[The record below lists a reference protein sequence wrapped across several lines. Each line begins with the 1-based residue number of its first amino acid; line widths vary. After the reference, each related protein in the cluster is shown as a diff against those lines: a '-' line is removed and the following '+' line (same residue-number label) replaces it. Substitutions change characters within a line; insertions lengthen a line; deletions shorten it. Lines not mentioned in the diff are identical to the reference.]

1 MGEMRSHSGS
11 SSAGSP
17 ALRQSTEG
25 ELARAKPIPERFWE
39 WEQEIHQLTRLL
51 LRRWSFHWARRKAE
65 RRGMYY
71 FIKGLMECHEE
82 SDAAPPFKGLDTDGY
97 SHMTIATSGIFS
109 VEQCGGSSTTVQPSS
124 HERREL
130 RLAAHSV
137 FIGQNSDGASGH
149 AHVKCNITDLH
160 TFVDSTFQREWRQN
174 DVSSVRC
181 PVGKVVRGS

>member
-11 SSAGSP
+11 SPAGIP
-17 ALRQSTEG
+17 ALRQSTEC
-25 ELARAKPIPERFWE
+25 ELTWLARAKPIPARFRE

-71 FIKGLMECHEE
+71 FIKGLMDCHEE
-82 SDAAPPFKGLDTDGY
+82 SDAAPTLKGLDTDGY

-130 RLAAHSV
+130 RLAARSV
-137 FIGQNSDGASGH
+137 FCWPEQRRSERTCPREVQHHGSPYFRGQYFSA
-149 AHVKCNITDLH
+149 
-160 TFVDSTFQREWRQN
+160 
-174 DVSSVRC
+174 
-181 PVGKVVRGS
+181 